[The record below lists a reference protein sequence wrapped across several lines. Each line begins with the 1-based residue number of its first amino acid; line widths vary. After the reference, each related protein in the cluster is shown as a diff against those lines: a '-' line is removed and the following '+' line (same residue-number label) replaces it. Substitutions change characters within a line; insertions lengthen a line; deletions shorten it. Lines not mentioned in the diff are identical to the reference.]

1 TDVAAGGCNSYF
13 MIDATKGATQG
24 SGNDAASLRGLGRVT
39 ADTWAC
45 GHGIWGGLG
54 NGRWTH
60 VQGTPTKI
68 PSLSGLFEY
77 DETANKVVPIRL
89 SRLSVGATHAAAVMK
104 NVTYTHASDKGSEND
119 TNWGADILFFGN
131 NEFYQLGTGKR
142 NNVSNPTY
150 IQPLDAVAE
159 RKIRG
164 KGEHRFQ
171 ITPRSDITVG
181 GRR

>member
-1 TDVAAGGCNSYF
+1 
-13 MIDATKGATQG
+13 
-24 SGNDAASLRGLGRVT
+24 
-39 ADTWAC
+39 
-45 GHGIWGGLG
+45 
-54 NGRWTH
+54 
-60 VQGTPTKI
+60 
-68 PSLSGLFEY
+68 
-77 DETANKVVPIRL
+77 
-89 SRLSVGATHAAAVMK
+89 MK
-104 NVTYTHASDKGSEND
+104 NVTYTHASDRGSEND

-131 NEFYQLGTGKR
+131 NEFYQLATGKR

-181 GRR
+181 GRRVSVEQRVECALGALKTLLVLNFPQL